1 MKKHCLSVTNAD
13 MNGQPSGQEKPS
25 RINILQVQI
34 GDSTFTGIS
43 NYLYQQY
50 KAIDPDKIHYDFLFT
65 NQNSLIPFRNDP
77 IFAGSVFY
85 TLEARIGKDLCNNY
99 MKITRSLR
107 KILRE
112 NHYDIVV
119 VNSSHLEIAAA
130 CAAALTGI
138 KDIVF
143 ITHAHNAGFVDLP
156 MSLRTIFALP
166 VRLIDAYCRRVV
178 LGKSAYLFA
187 CTDTAGRYTFG
198 DRAIHQPNYIR
209 IRNAIHPKPFQ
220 PDTAIRKRV
229 RNESGAGK
237 DTLIFGGGGRL
248 VHSKNLGFLLRVFD
262 ELRQIHPDSRLW
274 LLGNGNDQESLIRQA
289 RALGLSQQVVF
300 LGLRMDVPDLM
311 QAMDAFVFPSL
322 SEGLGIIAIEAQ
334 AAGLPTIISDG
345 VPDDTLI
352 TPQAGRV
359 PLSASPEEWAKAILA
374 QIRAF
379 PDRTANAEAFS
390 RSGYDIA
397 DEAGKITD
405 LYIHIAAET
414 QPAAAKSGRI

>member
-1 MKKHCLSVTNAD
+1 M
-13 MNGQPSGQEKPS
+13 
-25 RINILQVQI
+25 
-34 GDSTFTGIS
+34 
-43 NYLYQQY
+43 
-50 KAIDPDKIHYDFLFT
+50 
-65 NQNSLIPFRNDP
+65 
-77 IFAGSVFY
+77 
-85 TLEARIGKDLCNNY
+85 
-99 MKITRSLR
+99 
-107 KILRE
+107 
-112 NHYDIVV
+112 
-119 VNSSHLEIAAA
+119 
-130 CAAALTGI
+130 
-138 KDIVF
+138 
-143 ITHAHNAGFVDLP
+143 
-156 MSLRTIFALP
+156 
-166 VRLIDAYCRRVV
+166 
-178 LGKSAYLFA
+178 
-187 CTDTAGRYTFG
+187 
-198 DRAIHQPNYIR
+198 
-209 IRNAIHPKPFQ
+209 
-220 PDTAIRKRV
+220 
-229 RNESGAGK
+229 
-237 DTLIFGGGGRL
+237 
-248 VHSKNLGFLLRVFD
+248 
-262 ELRQIHPDSRLW
+262 
-274 LLGNGNDQESLIRQA
+274 
-289 RALGLSQQVVF
+289 VF